1 MKPWWPAEL
10 NPNPPLIANL
20 VSRKKLY
27 EMNRVK
33 SDTAEYGNYLFS
45 NVCIPLL
52 EDFMSDLNE
61 NDLGNTYPA
70 NETIDDVELIS
81 VNEAIRNHPI
91 EEVGK
96 VLRSQ
101 MKGMKTL
108 AI

>member
-1 MKPWWPAEL
+1 
-10 NPNPPLIANL
+10 
-20 VSRKKLY
+20 
-27 EMNRVK
+27 
-33 SDTAEYGNYLFS
+33 
-45 NVCIPLL
+45 
-52 EDFMSDLNE
+52 MSDLNE

-101 MKGMKTL
+101 MKGMETL